1 MKHKKRFFIRD
12 FSMLILHTFLKINF
26 VHREVL
32 YLLRSV
38 KTKGCSKIL
47 TFYDKTNIP
56 QMYTDVEFTC
66 RFAQNCLSK
75 DGRIFKRLPY

>member
-32 YLLRSV
+32 YLLRSF
-38 KTKGCSKIL
+38 KGKGCSKI
-47 TFYDKTNIP
+47 KGNI
-56 QMYTDVEFTC
+56 Q
-66 RFAQNCLSK
+66 AIQ
-75 DGRIFKRLPY
+75 